1 MLLKKMFR
9 SKILRFISVI
19 FFTFVFRFIYVL
31 YLSFFIFSFEQ
42 QNYFIFHL
50 VRILRFFKVTTS
62 SLKRYYIIQICKS
75 LTCVANCQNARGQS
89 SCYIKE
95 SVSLPSPIIYV
106 LTLLTIHIYITSS
119 AEDAFNE
126 VLDRHSQSI
135 LIGVSPW
142 TLEGSIIVP

>member
-1 MLLKKMFR
+1 MYFVLFMFY
-9 SKILRFISVI
+9 IYLFL
-19 FFTFVFRFIYVL
+19 FFHLNNRIT
-31 YLSFFIFSFEQ
+31 SFFISFEF
-42 QNYFIFHL
+42 YD
-50 VRILRFFKVTTS
+50 FFKVTTS

-75 LTCVANCQNARGQS
+75 LTCVANCQNAWGQS

>member
-1 MLLKKMFR
+1 MYFVLFMFY
-9 SKILRFISVI
+9 IYLFL
-19 FFTFVFRFIYVL
+19 FFHLNNRIT
-31 YLSFFIFSFEQ
+31 SFFISFEF
-42 QNYFIFHL
+42 YD
-50 VRILRFFKVTTS
+50 FFKVTTS